1 MADLPGLTILRVAN
15 LYPGQAKTDAR
26 DAYIIA
32 ETARTMPH
40 TPRGITVVKAQ
51 QPDVTRVEDR

>member
-1 MADLPGLTILRVAN
+1 MRGVADLHPGEAT
-15 LYPGQAKTDAR
+15 TDAR

-40 TPRGITVVKAQ
+40 TLHAITAA
-51 QPDVTRVEDR
+51 DENHR